1 MSLMGSFTIINRSYR
16 ELVLFFFFF
25 VQETMTCNFG
35 VIYSLLRVLVS
46 RRENRKRE
54 PLREFRLHNRSVN
67 LIVAPKRPE
76 ETKKKKKRKTKRV
89 NGLLTNFYQARTI
102 NRHIRIRFSFIFLSL
117 SLQGGNNDEDNIRR
131 TLEFPFSSRENDT
144 IEK

>member
-16 ELVLFFFFF
+16 ELVLFFFFFF

-46 RRENRKRE
+46 RREKRKRE

-76 ETKKKKKRKTKRV
+76 ETKRKRKEKRSASMV
-89 NGLLTNFYQARTI
+89 C
-102 NRHIRIRFSFIFLSL
+102 
-117 SLQGGNNDEDNIRR
+117 
-131 TLEFPFSSRENDT
+131 
-144 IEK
+144 